1 MQFNQEEVQNLENKA
16 NEENEKLLQSSVE
29 MGASEDN
36 LGEAEFKKFHAMLL
50 VLAEVEKI

>member
-1 MQFNQEEVQNLENKA
+1 
-16 NEENEKLLQSSVE
+16 

-50 VLAEVEKI
+50 VLAEVEKFKECHGKSGPKQGILA

>member
-1 MQFNQEEVQNLENKA
+1 
-16 NEENEKLLQSSVE
+16 

-50 VLAEVEKI
+50 VLAEVEKNLKNAMEKVVLSKEF